1 MEMITADKVVASVV
15 SNVRSDGDGEPSVRL
30 IGTHVENLRIAGI
43 QVRVGLAIDLLDSAP
58 RLQDLRKQWGT
69 SGLGGIFAGEEIR
82 ECLQGAPPQV
92 TRLFSR
98 QAGDEFVMP
107 ERRGVTRMSVV
118 RSLTPKSEGLGCYG
132 HVIYVPGFGTIR
144 LGELEISSQTRSLTM
159 IEVDLGCPVQGDMVL
174 CAVADGTD
182 PSSW

>member
-1 MEMITADKVVASVV
+1 M
-15 SNVRSDGDGEPSVRL
+15 
-30 IGTHVENLRIAGI
+30 
-43 QVRVGLAIDLLDSAP
+43 
-58 RLQDLRKQWGT
+58 GT
-69 SGLGGIFAGEEIR
+69 SGLGGIFASEEIR

-92 TRLFSR
+92 TQVFSR

-107 ERRGVTRMSVV
+107 ERRESTRMSVV

-159 IEVDLGCPVQGDMVL
+159 IEVDLGCPVERDMVL

-182 PSSW
+182 HHHGSECARWHSSPVLVLVACRSNSGSIENEARETQALLRQERYDLALTRAGWFWRASNPAT